1 MSERRRALAGA
12 LLERQRRARQRFQTY
27 HPTQAQ
33 AAFHQ
38 AGATRRERL
47 LMAGNQLGK
56 TWAGA
61 NEMAMHLTGHYP
73 EGWQGRRF
81 TSAIQAWLGS
91 VSQEVSRATVQR
103 LLLGRGEADPLNRRA
118 LLAVPWQRVGG
129 TGAGADEVLI
139 QHASGGLSSLAFKS
153 YAQGRERW
161 QGASLDLVWFDE
173 EPPMEVYMEGLTRTN
188 ATGGLVFATFTPLL
202 GRTAL
207 VERFTQGDHTDRSL
221 TTLALDDA
229 EHLSAAEKR
238 RILASYPPHEREV
251 RANGVPVLGSG
262 RVFDVAE
269 EDVSLRPFDIPAHWP
284 RLGALDFGWDHPTAA
299 VEVAWDRERDI
310 AYVLRAYRQRH
321 ATPQVH
327 AATVLGWGRD
337 LVWVWPHDG
346 LAHDKT
352 SGVTLAQQY
361 RAHGLRMHPDRVTFP
376 DGSNGLEAG
385 VMDML
390 QRLQSGRLRVFEG
403 MPDWFEEYRLYH
415 RKNGQIVAE
424 RDDLLSA
431 TRYALM
437 GLRHARTA
445 APSQPSG
452 TGAAAGREDG
462 GFDPLTW

>member
-1 MSERRRALAGA
+1 MRPERLHLAEL
-12 LLERQRRARQRFQTY
+12 LLERHQRQKRRFASY
-27 HPTQAQ
+27 HPTPPQRSFHNGG
-33 AAFHQ
+33 AAH
-38 AGATRRERL
+38 RERL

-61 NEMAMHLTGHYP
+61 NELAMHLTGAYP
-73 EGWQGRRF
+73 DWWQGRRF
-81 TSAIQAWLGS
+81 ERSIQAWLGS

-103 LLLGRGEADPLNRRA
+103 LLLSHGEADPFNLRG
-118 LLAVPWQRVGG
+118 LLPTGWQRVSH
-129 TGAGADEVLI
+129 ADEVLI
-139 QHASGGLSSLAFKS
+139 PHASGGQSTLAFKS

-173 EPPMEVYMEGLTRTN
+173 EPTHEVYMEGLTRTN

-207 VERFTQGDHTDRSL
+207 VERFLGQPHRDR
-221 TTLALDDA
+221 ALVTMRLEDA
-229 EHLSAAEKR
+229 RHLSATEKR
-238 RILASYPPHEREV
+238 RILASYPPHERDV

-262 RVFDVAE
+262 RVFDVP
-269 EDVSLRPFDIPAHWP
+269 EDVVTVTPFDIPAHWP

-299 VEVAWDRERDI
+299 VEVAWDRDRDV
-310 AYVLRAYRQRH
+310 AYVLRGYRQRH

-327 AATVLGWGRD
+327 AAVLLGWGRG

-361 RAHGLRMHPDRVTFP
+361 RAQGLAMHPERVTFP

-390 QRLQSGRLRVFEG
+390 QRLQSGRLRVFSG
-403 MPDWFEEYRLYH
+403 SPDWFEEYRLYH

-445 APSQPSG
+445 TQPNRG
-452 TGAAAGREDG
+452 TGRLRDG
-462 GFDPLTW
+462 GAFNPLDW

>member
-1 MSERRRALAGA
+1 MSAAKRRLAGL
-12 LLERQRRARQRFQTY
+12 LLERHQRQKRRFARYR
-27 HPTQAQ
+27 PTQQQ
-33 AAFHQ
+33 AAFHAAGQ
-38 AGATRRERL
+38 AHRERL

-61 NEMAMHLTGHYP
+61 NEIAMHLTGAYP
-73 EGWQGRRF
+73 AWWRGRRF
-81 TSAIQAWLGS
+81 DSAVQAWLGS

-103 LLLGRGEADPLNRRA
+103 LLLSHGEADPLNLRGVLPA
-118 LLAVPWQRVGG
+118 GWQRASG
-129 TGAGADEVLI
+129 TAAGVDEVLI
-139 QHASGGLSSLAFKS
+139 PHAGGGQSSLAFKS

-173 EPPMEVYMEGLTRTN
+173 EPAFDIYMEGLTRTN

-207 VERFTQGDHTDRSL
+207 VERFLGQPHADRSL
-221 TTLALDDA
+221 ITMRLEDA
-229 EHLSAAEKR
+229 EHLSAREKQ
-238 RILASYPPHEREV
+238 RILRSYPSHEREV

-269 EDVSLRPFDIPAHWP
+269 DVITVSPFDIPAHWP

-299 VEVAWDRERDI
+299 VEVAWDRDRDI
-310 AYVLRAYRQRH
+310 AYVLRCYRQRH

-327 AATVLGWGRD
+327 AAVLLGWGRG

-361 RAHGLRMHPDRVTFP
+361 RAQGLAMHPDRVTFP

-390 QRLQSGRLRVFEG
+390 QRLQSGRLRVFSG
-403 MPDWFEEYRLYH
+403 APDWFEEYRLYH
-415 RKNGQIVAE
+415 RKGGHIVAE
-424 RDDLLSA
+424 RDDLLAA

-437 GLRHARTA
+437 GLRHARTPTPPPRA
-445 APSQPSG
+445 G
-452 TGAAAGREDG
+452 TGGAGAV
-462 GFDPLTW
+462 FNPLDW